1 MKAAMVSTI
10 EFSNDPAFKKN
21 IKIENW
27 VGDYPAIFQRHRTFR
42 FMLSTHDV
50 SCSFVYNGLAFKTV
64 QHALQY
70 MKYTLQNDTAAKHFS
85 LTSNTSLAKR
95 SARRAY
101 RIGSRL
107 SMTAEQ
113 KKKWDAMHDILV
125 AEIMDEKYAQ
135 NAHAPIAQVL
145 CATQTAELWF
155 VDQNDDGREKKI
167 RAHYL
172 EQIRDRLQIVRNVVE
187 SCLA

>member
-1 MKAAMVSTI
+1 MVSTI

-21 IKIENW
+21 SIIENW
-27 VGDYPAIFQRHRTFR
+27 VGDYPAIFKSNKTFR

-50 SCSFVYNGLAFKTV
+50 SCTFVYNGLAFKTV

-70 MKYTLQNDTAAKHFS
+70 MKYSLQNDTAAKLFS
-85 LTSNTSLAKR
+85 LTSNAGLAKR

-113 KKKWDAMHDILV
+113 KKKWDAMQDILV
-125 AEIMDEKYAQ
+125 AEITNEKYAQ
-135 NAHAPIAQVL
+135 NAHAPIAHIL
-145 CATQTAELWF
+145 CATQNAELYF
-155 VDQNDDGREKKI
+155 IDQNNEKKV